1 MKVIA
6 ESYEMKRRL
15 PTGLLLLQ
23 ASVVLLVVLLAAYSV
38 ARAQGAAVA
47 AATARSARPGAETAV
62 ASDQAHF
69 DRLRAEGFEALY
81 GLDYDTAQAKFK
93 ELTRAFPDHPAGWQ
107 FQAASLWLK
116 TLNGSRRL
124 QSNLYNDD
132 QFYEGEEDKTD
143 PKIVAEFKELTRN
156 AKLLAEARLRKNKKD
171 VEALYYLGATQ
182 GLKAAFAGAVERRF
196 MGALRDGKDAVDLHE
211 HAVKLDPTF
220 HDARLSIGM
229 YDYIVGGLPRP
240 VKLIV
245 DVFGRGGSKKRGLAT
260 LEQVAREGRWA
271 QDDARVMLIPLYKRE
286 RRFGDAARVTREL
299 AAKYPTNHLFKLET
313 ADALVSQA
321 AELRAQN
328 PAEAEKIEREA
339 FTVFESLL
347 KERGTSAA
355 RQADQIHYQ
364 YAAALENAD
373 QYEPAA
379 REYLASANALNA
391 DAGLATMARLR
402 AAQSFDLAGKRTE
415 AVAQY
420 KAVLARPDLYKSHEA
435 AGRGLKT
442 PFRKSD
448 RKRAADREVDADEQT
463 GANKANDVQ

>member
-1 MKVIA
+1 MNMKVIA
-6 ESYEMKRRL
+6 ESYGMKRRL

-38 ARAQGAAVA
+38 ARGQGLAAPGAGAKRA
-47 AATARSARPGAETAV
+47 AATPAESV
-62 ASDQAHF
+62 AFDQARF
-69 DRLRAEGFEALY
+69 DRLRAEGFESLY
-81 GLDYDTAQAKFK
+81 GLDYDAAAAKFK
-93 ELTRAFPDHPAGWQ
+93 EMARAFPDHPAGWQ

-182 GLKAAFAGAVERRF
+182 GLRAAFAGAVERRF

-211 HAVKLDPTF
+211 HAVRLDPAF

-229 YDYIVGGLPRP
+229 YDYIVGDLPRP
-240 VKLIV
+240 VKLLV

-286 RRFGDAARVTREL
+286 RRFADAASAARAL

-321 AELRAQN
+321 AELRATN
-328 PAEAEKIEREA
+328 PAEAERIERESFA
-339 FTVFESLL
+339 VFESLL
-347 KERGTSAA
+347 KERGTPAA
-355 RQADQIHYQ
+355 RQADQIHFQ
-364 YAAALENAD
+364 YAEALSNAGRD
-373 QYEPAA
+373 EPAA
-379 REYLASANALNA
+379 REYLASAGAAGA

-402 AAQSFDLAGKRTE
+402 AAQSYDLAGRRAE

-420 KAVLARPDLYKSHEA
+420 KAVLARPDVYKSHEA
-435 AGRGLKT
+435 AGRGLKA

-448 RKRAADREVDADEQT
+448 RRRAAEREAGEQKGT
-463 GANKANDVQ
+463 DKTSNEQ

>member
-6 ESYEMKRRL
+6 ESYEMKRRI

-23 ASVVLLVVLLAAYSV
+23 AGVVLIVVLLAAYSV
-38 ARAQGAAVA
+38 ARGQGTVANASAKTNAPGTEAVA
-47 AATARSARPGAETAV
+47 F
-62 ASDQAHF
+62 DQARF

-81 GLDYDTAQAKFK
+81 SLDYDAAQAKFK
-93 ELTRAFPDHPAGWQ
+93 EMTQAFPDHPAGWQ

-116 TLNGSRRL
+116 TLNQSRRL

-156 AKLLAEARLRKNKKD
+156 AKLLAEARLKRNKRD
-171 VEALYYLGATQ
+171 VESLYYLGATQ

-211 HAVKLDPTF
+211 HVVKLDPKF

-229 YDYIVGGLPRP
+229 YDYVVGGLPGP
-240 VKLIV
+240 VKLMV
-245 DVFGRGGSKKRGLAT
+245 DVFGRGGSKKRGVAT

-271 QDDARVMLIPLYKRE
+271 QDDARVMLIPIYKRE
-286 RRFGDAARVTREL
+286 RRFADAARAAREL

-321 AELRAQN
+321 AELRAAN

-339 FTVFESLL
+339 FAVFESLL

-364 YAAALENAD
+364 YAGALENAG
-373 QYEPAA
+373 QHEPAA
-379 REYLASANALNA
+379 KEYLASATAVNA
-391 DAGLATMARLR
+391 DAALATMARLR
-402 AAQSFDLAGKRTE
+402 AAQAYDLAGKRAE

-420 KAVLARPDLYKSHEA
+420 KAVLARPDRYKSHEA
-435 AGRGLKT
+435 AQRGLKA
-442 PFRKSD
+442 PFRQSD
-448 RKRAADREVDADEQT
+448 RKRAADADAEDQT